1 MWVSDER
8 GFWRFNGVTRATPVS
23 ELRQH
28 AADHLGLT
36 LTSTCYPNPIPDPN
50 LNLLPLP
57 LTRTPSPSPSPNP
70 NQADHLGV
78 PAERVRLRLGSE
90 APLDGARTAEEVQ
103 LFRRASEV
111 VVEVD

>member
-36 LTSTCYPNPIPDPN
+36 LTSTC
-50 LNLLPLP
+50 
-57 LTRTPSPSPSPNP
+57 
-70 NQADHLGV
+70 
-78 PAERVRLRLGSE
+78 
-90 APLDGARTAEEVQ
+90 
-103 LFRRASEV
+103 
-111 VVEVD
+111 